1 MTDHPLLGTHEVPAL
16 EPLLARVGEVF
27 AAGPVHDSGCRTYGV
42 RLPDGERWCVKE
54 AVTDAAE
61 ESLDR
66 GWAFHRAVRHP
77 VIVPQVHRL
86 RVGARS
92 AVVLPWRDGE
102 SLYHRVPAAGPGQR
116 PGGALARFRAL
127 PVARVLA
134 ALDAILDAH
143 LAVEQAGYVAVDFYD
158 GAVLYDF
165 ATHTPHLV
173 DLDEYRRGPF
183 AVQADRLPGS
193 RRFMAPEESVRGAV
207 IDIRTTVFTLGRT
220 ARLLLDAGDEERAWR
235 GTPRQRAVITRA
247 TCADPPHR
255 HSGVQQFVEEWRAA
269 CREPAVGGSHAPL
282 GHGELMH

>member
-1 MTDHPLLGTHEVPAL
+1 MTDHPLLGASEVPAV
-16 EPLLARVGEVF
+16 EPYLARVGEVF

-54 AVTDAAE
+54 PLTDAAQR
-61 ESLDR
+61 SLDS
-66 GWAFHRAVRHP
+66 GWEFHRAVRHP
-77 VIVPQVHRL
+77 AIVPQIHRL
-86 RVGARS
+86 RAGGRTA
-92 AVVLPWRDGE
+92 AVLPWRDGE
-102 SLYHRVPAAGPGQR
+102 SLYHRSPSAAPGER

-134 ALDAILDAH
+134 ALDRILDAH
-143 LAVEQAGYVAVDFYD
+143 LAVERAGYVAVDFYD

-165 ATHTPHLV
+165 ASHTPHLI

-193 RRFMAPEESVRGAV
+193 RRFMAPEEWVRGAV
-207 IDIRTTVFTLGRT
+207 IDVRTTVYVLGRT

-235 GTPRQRAVITRA
+235 GTRRQRAVITRA

-255 HSGVQQFVEEWRAA
+255 YTSVREFVAEWRAA
-269 CREPAVGGSHAPL
+269 SGREADEAHAPL
-282 GHGELMH
+282 GGGELMH